1 VAFWAAE
8 LRRVV
13 DAIDS
18 VAADTGLRPAVG
30 GSAGAGVLY
39 ASLAADEDPEQVAV
53 FVRALRAATG
63 HGAGA
68 LARGSVVVLTAPGAV
83 QEAVDLWGPVPS
95 LALMRAVKQQFDPG
109 NLMAPGRG
117 PGGI

>member
-1 VAFWAAE
+1 V
-8 LRRVV
+8 L
-13 DAIDS
+13 DAIDA
-18 VAADTGLRPAVG
+18 VAADTGVAVAVG

-63 HGAGA
+63 DAAGAGGLSRG
-68 LARGSVVVLTAPGAV
+68 LARGSVVVLTAPADV
-83 QEAVDLWGPVPS
+83 RQRVDLWGPVPS
-95 LALMRAVKQQFDPG
+95 LGLMRAVKHQFDPG